1 MTRGN
6 KKERILGFIF
16 FHVSTTV
23 DVCRFLLLMLA
34 LPSTSFLVIVV
45 VIGVRYIGEL
55 EAPRWQSQSR
65 VFLSLTCFYLDCGGD
80 DSFCLLMLDL
90 QVSLLTSS
98 GGLGRKIEDH
108 ELGGTKE
115 EPI

>member
-6 KKERILGFIF
+6 KKESIFGFIF

-65 VFLSLTCFYLDCGGD
+65 VFLSLTCFYLDDGS
-80 DSFCLLMLDL
+80 DSFFLLMLDL
-90 QVSLLTSS
+90 QFSLLMSS
-98 GGLGRKIEDH
+98 GGLDRKIEDH